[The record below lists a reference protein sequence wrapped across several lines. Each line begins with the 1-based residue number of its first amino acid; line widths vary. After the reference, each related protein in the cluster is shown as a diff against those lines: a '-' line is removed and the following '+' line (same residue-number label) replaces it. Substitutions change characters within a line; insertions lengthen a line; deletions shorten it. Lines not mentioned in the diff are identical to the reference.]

1 MTLAMPSSIHTDRPP
16 PHPNNKQLP
25 TLSPGFQALLRDML
39 APSAPKR
46 PTAAEVARRAQAL
59 LGSAMVASGGAGALS
74 AAASASGAAGKEGAA
89 GAAGAAAAVVAAGA
103 AEHHHHHHHHLPA
116 GAVPPG
122 GSNGKAGGKAA
133 CALPHCQAQQKRIRD
148 LEEMVLSLTG
158 LRG

>member
-1 MTLAMPSSIHTDRPP
+1 
-16 PHPNNKQLP
+16 
-25 TLSPGFQALLRDML
+25 ML
-39 APSAPKR
+39 APSASKR

-74 AAASASGAAGKEGAA
+74 AAGKEGASASGAAGKEGAV
-89 GAAGAAAAVVAAGA
+89 GAAAAAAAVVAAGA
-103 AEHHHHHHHHLPA
+103 AQHHHHHHLPA